1 MTCRTWHPAEAQ
13 LRTSNNPMLRAC
25 RKPCRTWHPAEAQLH
40 SCRPDQPPSAACRT
54 WCKTSGQRPCPRR
67 IQSTAQ
73 LSSVPVSRSPYRTW
87 PSHSCRTWC
96 RAPSLSASAQG
107 QQRQDWTGS
116 PDGLGGAPGPFLPR
130 TDVRKNKKERGATEE
145 QRGCAVLE
153 QTLIW
158 TQLCGSAS
166 AFDIIRSCDRQ
177 EAITGS
183 EQARWASARACMYGR
198 KAAVEEL
205 KNMGAD
211 TVYERRQTVFL

>member
-1 MTCRTWHPAEAQ
+1 MQNFWPAAMPAPHPEHCAVIVGAGE
-13 LRTSNNPMLRAC
+13 P
-25 RKPCRTWHPAEAQLH
+25 
-40 SCRPDQPPSAACRT
+40 QPVQNLAVTFMPHLVQGAM
-54 WCKTSGQRPCPRR
+54 
-67 IQSTAQ
+67 
-73 LSSVPVSRSPYRTW
+73 
-87 PSHSCRTWC
+87 
-96 RAPSLSASAQG
+96 LSASAQG

-116 PDGLGGAPGPFLPR
+116 PVHR

>member
-1 MTCRTWHPAEAQ
+1 M
-13 LRTSNNPMLRAC
+13 
-25 RKPCRTWHPAEAQLH
+25 
-40 SCRPDQPPSAACRT
+40 
-54 WCKTSGQRPCPRR
+54 
-67 IQSTAQ
+67 
-73 LSSVPVSRSPYRTW
+73 
-87 PSHSCRTWC
+87 
-96 RAPSLSASAQG
+96 
-107 QQRQDWTGS
+107 
-116 PDGLGGAPGPFLPR
+116 
-130 TDVRKNKKERGATEE
+130 
-145 QRGCAVLE
+145 LE

>member
-96 RAPSLSASAQG
+96 RAPCCQLPLSASNVKNILVPIHPQE
-107 QQRQDWTGS
+107 
-116 PDGLGGAPGPFLPR
+116 R
-130 TDVRKNKKERGATEE
+130 TSAKNKKERGAK
-145 QRGCAVLE
+145 RGAKRVC
-153 QTLIW
+153 
-158 TQLCGSAS
+158 S
-166 AFDIIRSCDRQ
+166 
-177 EAITGS
+177 
-183 EQARWASARACMYGR
+183 RWASARACMYGR

-211 TVYERRQTVFL
+211 TVYERRQTVPL